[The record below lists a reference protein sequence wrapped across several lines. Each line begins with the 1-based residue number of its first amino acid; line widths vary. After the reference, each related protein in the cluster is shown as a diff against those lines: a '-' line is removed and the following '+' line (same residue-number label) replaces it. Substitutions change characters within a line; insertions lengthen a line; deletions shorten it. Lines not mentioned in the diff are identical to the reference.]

1 MPVFR
6 VLGVP
11 VNAIQIPGAIA
22 TMEEWI
28 RDKAGTHFVAVTGM
42 HGVVEAQH
50 QQAFKNILNSADLV
64 VPDGMPLVWIGRRYG
79 YKMPRRVYGP
89 ELMET
94 FFKATGDRYSHFFY
108 GGAEGVA
115 DFLAAKMQS
124 RYGIRVAGTYSP
136 PFRSLTSEEEDQVA
150 GMIQSA
156 APDVL
161 WVGLSTPKQE
171 QWMWAFHDRVD
182 VSVMVGVGAAFDFHT
197 GRVRQAPFWMREHG
211 LEWLF
216 RLVSEPRRLWRR
228 YLIYGSQFVWNV
240 NLEILK
246 LRKFN

>member
-11 VNAIQIPGAIA
+11 VNAIQIPGAIT

-28 RDKAGTHFVAVTGM
+28 RDKSATHFVAVTGM
-42 HGVVEAQH
+42 HGVVEARHH
-50 QQAFKNILNSADLV
+50 QSFKNILNSADLV
-64 VPDGMPLVWIGRRYG
+64 VPDGMPLVWIGRTRG
-79 YKMPRRVYGP
+79 YNMPRRVYGP

-94 FFKATGDRYSHFFY
+94 FFKTTGDRYSHFFY
-108 GGAEGVA
+108 GGAAGVA
-115 DFLAAKMQS
+115 DLLATKMRN
-124 RYGIRVAGTYSP
+124 RYGIRIAGTYSP
-136 PFRSLTSEEEDQVA
+136 PFRSLTAKEEQQVA
-150 GMIQSA
+150 GMIRRT

-171 QWMWAFHDRVD
+171 KWMWAFHKRVK
-182 VSVMVGVGAAFDFHT
+182 VPVLVGVGAAFDFHT
-197 GRVRQAPFWMREHG
+197 GRVRQAPAWMREHG
-211 LEWLF
+211 LEWFF
-216 RLVSEPRRLWRR
+216 RLISEPRRLWRR

-240 NLEILK
+240 NLEFLK

>member
-28 RDKAGTHFVAVTGM
+28 RGKSGTHIVAVTGM

-50 QQAFKNILNSADLV
+50 EQTFKRILNSAALV
-64 VPDGMPLVWIGRRYG
+64 VPDGMPLVWIGRRHG

-94 FFKATGDRYSHFFY
+94 FFSATGSRYSHYFY

-115 DFLAAKMQS
+115 DLLATKMQR
-124 RYGIRVAGTYSP
+124 RYGIRIAGTWSP
-136 PFRSLTSEEEDQVA
+136 PYRSLTADEERQVA
-150 GMIQSA
+150 GKIQAA

-171 QWMWAFHDRVD
+171 KWMWAFHDRVE
-182 VSVMVGVGAAFDFHT
+182 VPVMVGVGAAFDFHT
-197 GRVRQAPFWMREHG
+197 GRVRQAPIWMREHG
-211 LEWLF
+211 LEWFF

-240 NLEILK
+240 NLEFLK

>member
-11 VNAIQIPGAIA
+11 VNAIQSPGAIE
-22 TMEEWI
+22 TMEGWI
-28 RDKAGTHFVAVTGM
+28 REKAGTHFVAVTGM

-50 QQAFKNILNSADLV
+50 QHEFKNILNSAHLV
-64 VPDGMPLVWIGRRYG
+64 VPDGMPLVWIGRRHG

-94 FFKATGDRYSHFFY
+94 FFKTTGDRYSHFFY
-108 GGAEGVA
+108 GGAGGVA
-115 DFLAAKMQS
+115 DLLATKMRS
-124 RYGIRVAGTYSP
+124 RYGIRVAGTWSP
-136 PFRSLTSEEEDQVA
+136 PFRNLTAEEERQVA
-150 GMIQSA
+150 DMIQSA

-171 QWMWAFHDRVD
+171 KWMWAFHDRVK
-182 VSVMVGVGAAFDFHT
+182 VPVMVGVGAAFDFHT
-197 GRVRQAPFWMREHG
+197 GKVRQAPVWMREHG
-211 LEWLF
+211 LEWFF

-228 YLIYGSQFVWNV
+228 YLIYGSQFIWNV
-240 NLEILK
+240 NLEFLK